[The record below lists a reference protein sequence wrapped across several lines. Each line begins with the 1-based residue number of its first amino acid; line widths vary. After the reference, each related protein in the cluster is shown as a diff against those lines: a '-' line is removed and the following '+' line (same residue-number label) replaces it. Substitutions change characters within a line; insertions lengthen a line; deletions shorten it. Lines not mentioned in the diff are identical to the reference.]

1 MNLPAPQAVQL
12 EHAVLDSPE
21 HPPLLYLP
29 AVQAAQSEHAV
40 SDEYL
45 PASQVMVVAKVV
57 VVVVLVVVH
66 VPQVKGQR
74 PVVCA
79 TYES

>member
-1 MNLPAPQAVQL
+1 MRIVTVEVAV
-12 EHAVLDSPE
+12 EAKIVVAV
-21 HPPLLYLP
+21 
-29 AVQAAQSEHAV
+29 VV
-40 SDEYL
+40 
-45 PASQVMVVAKVV
+45 VMVAAKVV

-79 TYES
+79 T